1 MVSIKKLKGRGKH
14 EKLQVLKL
22 ILIHWMI
29 VYDYIDLAKKDSPI
43 EEENLEAI
51 TEVIVHN

>member
-1 MVSIKKLKGRGKH
+1 M
-14 EKLQVLKL
+14 
-22 ILIHWMI
+22 

-51 TEVIVHN
+51 TEVIVQYTTKH